1 MDRPVGLL
9 HPPTEKKKKKCSPIG
24 TSARQ
29 HLVDTEDVEGV
40 DTDPH
45 VEGILSRGLG
55 DILVGANTS
64 GFEGFG

>member
-1 MDRPVGLL
+1 MPLRELRTKSRPEDMNDL
-9 HPPTEKKKKKCSPIG
+9 PISTG
-24 TSARQ
+24 ARQ
-29 HLVDTEDVEGV
+29 HLVDTDNVEGV

-64 GFEGFG
+64 GFKGFG